1 MVDQFQSYS
10 LGGRLNR
17 RKSEGASE
25 DQRSKLLAAPDS
37 TLSCQPGR
45 YGRRVSSFTST
56 SSPWFRRNSLLSAA
70 MIANEDFSV
79 YESPSYYS
87 QQSSFSVIS
96 LKESQGFIF
105 NQDLFASPY
114 QQLRSLANERR
125 YRASFSHP
133 RRLREASAR
142 SGSQTAKAVDK
153 EDNECNP
160 AELRLNR
167 IERRHTSHQGQR
179 PSFFGHGTA
188 EPAVESEDEYDD
200 GETSNDDMGSA
211 IDILTDE
218 EVAVDEYDEEED
230 DNYESGYG
238 VTSSNG
244 RYKVLVTEIVVNEHD
259 DSIFP
264 VHNDT

>member
-1 MVDQFQSYS
+1 
-10 LGGRLNR
+10 
-17 RKSEGASE
+17 
-25 DQRSKLLAAPDS
+25 
-37 TLSCQPGR
+37 
-45 YGRRVSSFTST
+45 
-56 SSPWFRRNSLLSAA
+56 